1 MAATGFLSAQ
11 VQFLDDNGD
20 PLAGGFLYAYEAG
33 TSTPQDTF
41 SESDLAPGHENTNPV
56 ELDSAGR
63 AVIYLSPTPAY
74 KFMLTDANLVPIW
87 TQDNVSPAEVA
98 T

>member
-1 MAATGFLSAQ
+1 MAAISFASPQ
-11 VQFLDDNGD
+11 VQFFSDDGD
-20 PLAGGFLYAYEAG
+20 PLAGGFLYAYIAG
-33 TSTPQDTF
+33 TSTPKDTF
-41 SESDLAPGHENTNPV
+41 NNSDLAPGHENTNPV

-74 KFMLTDANLVPIW
+74 KFILKTAALVTVW
-87 TQDNVSPAEVA
+87 TQDAVSPAAVA

>member
-1 MAATGFLSAQ
+1 MAATGFLSPQ
-11 VQFLDDNGD
+11 CQFIDDNGD
-20 PLAGGFLYAYEAG
+20 PLAGGFLYSYTAG

-41 SESDLAPGHENTNPV
+41 LDADLAPGHENTNPV

-74 KFMLTDANLVPIW
+74 KFILKDANLVTIW
-87 TQDNVSPAEVA
+87 TQDDVSPAMVA

>member
-1 MAATGFLSAQ
+1 MAAIGYGSPN
-11 VQFLDDNGD
+11 VQLFDHNGD
-20 PLAGGFLYAYEAG
+20 PLAGGLLYAYQAG
-33 TSTPQDTF
+33 TDTPQNTWT
-41 SESDLAPGHENTNPV
+41 SSDLDIANTNPV

-74 KFMLTDANLVPIW
+74 KFILKTALGVTIT
-87 TQDNVSPAEVA
+87 TQDNVSPAAVA

>member
-1 MAATGFLSAQ
+1 MAAIGFNSPQ
-11 VQFLDDNGD
+11 VQFFDNDGN

-41 SESDLAPGHENTNPV
+41 NDSSLDPGSANPNPV

-74 KFMLTDANLVPIW
+74 KFILADADDVAIW

-98 T
+98 S

>member
-1 MAATGFLSAQ
+1 MPGIGYASPN
-11 VQFLDDNGD
+11 VQFFDHNGD
-20 PLAGGFLYAYEAG
+20 PLAGGFVYSYTAG
-33 TSTPQDTF
+33 SDTPQDTWTT
-41 SESDLAPGHENTNPV
+41 SDLDVANENPI

-74 KFMLTDANLVPIW
+74 KFIVKTSLLVTIT
-87 TQDNVSPAEVA
+87 TQDNVSPAAVA